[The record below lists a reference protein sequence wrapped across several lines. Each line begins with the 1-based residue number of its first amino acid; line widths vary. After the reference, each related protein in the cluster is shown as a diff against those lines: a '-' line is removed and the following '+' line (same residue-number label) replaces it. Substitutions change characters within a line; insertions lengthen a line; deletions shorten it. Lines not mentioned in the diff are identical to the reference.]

1 MRVELICVGSELL
14 SGDIVNT
21 NAAYISKRLRELGHE
36 SQRQFTV
43 SDNRKLI
50 ANQVSD
56 CLKNC
61 DILILTGGL
70 GPTDDDMTK
79 EAVCDALGLTLEEN
93 AHCRKHITT
102 FFERLGRTPTSN
114 NYKQA
119 TAPRDAVIFE
129 NENGTACGI
138 GIEHKDKTVIMLPGP
153 PKELVLMF
161 DKYVA
166 PYLQALSTQAI
177 ATHSLNVFGM
187 GESAVENAIHSL
199 CGQDNPVVATY
210 CDNNECRVKITS
222 TAETPE
228 EAEAICAKTVLKIKQ
243 ILGDVVYAADSDGL
257 ASEVVKALREHKLKI
272 STAESCTGGMLSQ
285 ALTSV
290 SHSSEV
296 VEIGILAYSN
306 RIKHEALSVPQ
317 TVLDEHGAISWQTAM
332 YLAKNVRLLSD
343 SDIGVGIT
351 GNAGPTA
358 SEGKDIGL
366 VYVAIADKT
375 KYFVKRLNLSP
386 TYDREKIRSYATL
399 TALDLVRQYVAAK
412 PFTMAGMVDHG
423 APFVFA
429 EDMARR
435 APTEENIVDAGV
447 DFLVYQNNDKKKS
460 AENISEPVLM
470 AESEPIAPFVDN
482 MEPEA
487 MKPEASKTERK
498 AKAKKISFN
507 PLPALRNIGRRLT
520 GTIKNILPA
529 KNDKVLDI
537 VIKIT
542 SIVAA
547 LGLLISSGVLISM
560 LLGENNQRQ
569 IIETAREDF
578 NMEQDEKNEDD
589 VYKAFDE
596 LLAQNGDVKGWLSIS
611 NTNVNNPVYQTTDND
626 YYLNHNMLKE
636 KSKYGALFFDYRDTV
651 SADTVSQNLTIYGHN
666 MRDKSMFGSLTN
678 YRQLAFYKQN
688 PTIRLKT
695 LYDEAEYAIFAIMI
709 TNASAKDDNG
719 YIYNYTLPHFETSE
733 AFMEWIEEAK
743 KKSLIK
749 TNISVSEDDQ
759 ILTLSTCC
767 YDFNNARFVIMA
779 KRLAE
784 GESAEAGSATLN
796 PNVKYPQAWYDKRGL
811 KGYKD
816 SDSSSA
822 PSTDDSSE
830 DMTDN
835 SSEESSSVPSDEPSS
850 SQASSGGGSSETPS
864 SPTDS
869 TSTPTST
876 STSTSTTPEGSEPQG
891 SENES
896 SDMQS
901 GSSDS
906 GSPEDDGTNDGGD
919 TDNSGTSTDD
929 TSTTT

>member
-43 SDNRKLI
+43 SDNRELI

-93 AHCRKHITT
+93 AHCLKHITA
-102 FFERLGRTPTSN
+102 FFERLGRTPTNN

-138 GIEHKDKTVIMLPGP
+138 GIEHNDKTVIMLPGP

-187 GESAVENAIHSL
+187 GESAVESAIHSL
-199 CGQDNPVVATY
+199 CGQENPVVATY
-210 CDNNECRVKITS
+210 CDNNECRVKITA
-222 TAETPE
+222 TAETSE
-228 EAEAICAKTVLKIKQ
+228 EAEAVCAKTVLKIKQ

-257 ASEVVKALREHKLKI
+257 ASEVVKALRENKLKI

-375 KYFVKRLNLSP
+375 KYFVKRLKLSP

-399 TALDLVRQYVAAK
+399 TALDLVRKYAAAK

-447 DFLVYQNNDKKKS
+447 DFLVYQNNDKKKTV
-460 AENISEPVLM
+460 ENTAEPVPIG
-470 AESEPIAPFVDN
+470 ESETVASFVDN
-482 MEPEA
+482 TA
-487 MKPEASKTERK
+487 FEASKTERK
-498 AKAKKISFN
+498 VNADKKPFN
-507 PLPALRNIGRRLT
+507 PLSMLRNIGSKLT
-520 GTIKNILPA
+520 GTIKSILPA

-542 SIVAA
+542 SMVAA

-569 IIETAREDF
+569 IIETAREEF
-578 NMEQDEKNEDD
+578 NMEQDEKNDD
-589 VYKAFDE
+589 EVYEAFDE

-611 NTNVNNPVYQTTDND
+611 NTNVNNPVYQTSDND

-666 MRDKSMFGSLTN
+666 MRDKSMFGTLSN

-695 LYDEAEYAIFAIMI
+695 LYDEAEYVIFAVMI

-719 YIYNYTLPHFETSE
+719 YIYNYTLPYFETSE

-749 TNISVSEDDQ
+749 TDISVGEDDQ

-767 YDFNNARFVIMA
+767 YDFNNARFVVMA

-784 GESAEAGSATLN
+784 GEAANALSATLN

-811 KGYKD
+811 KGYKEP
-816 SDSSSA
+816 DSSST
-822 PSTDDSSE
+822 PSADDSSE
-830 DMTDN
+830 DITDS
-835 SSEESSSVPSDEPSS
+835 SSEESSSAPSDAPSS
-850 SQASSGGGSSETPS
+850 SQASSEGGSSGTPS
-864 SPTDS
+864 GPTDS

-891 SENES
+891 SENDS
-896 SDMQS
+896 SDIQS
-901 GSSDS
+901 DSSDS
-906 GSPEDDGTNDGGD
+906 GSGDGGASD
-919 TDNSGTSTDD
+919 DNSGTDNSGTSTED
-929 TSTTT
+929 TNTTT